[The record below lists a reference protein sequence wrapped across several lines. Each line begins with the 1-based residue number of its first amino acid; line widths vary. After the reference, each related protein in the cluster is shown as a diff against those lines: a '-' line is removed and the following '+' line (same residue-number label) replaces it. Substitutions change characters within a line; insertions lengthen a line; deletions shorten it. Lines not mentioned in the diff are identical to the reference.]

1 MTSIVNDGQGL
12 PVGVC
17 VIHDLL
23 LILPEDCS
31 KAGAV
36 GVLFLKDV

>member
-1 MTSIVNDGQGL
+1 MAGVVHNGQSL
-12 PVGVC
+12 AVGVC

-31 KAGAV
+31 EAGV
-36 GVLFLKDV
+36 VDVLFLKDV